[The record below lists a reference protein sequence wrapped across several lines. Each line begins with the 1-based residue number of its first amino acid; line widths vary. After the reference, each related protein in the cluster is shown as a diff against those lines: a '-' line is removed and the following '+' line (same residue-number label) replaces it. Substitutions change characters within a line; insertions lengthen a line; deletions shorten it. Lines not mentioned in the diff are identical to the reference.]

1 MTVRRAALAAAVT
14 ILAACAPGGAATA
27 TRPPSAPP
35 RATPTPAPTPTPI
48 PKLTL
53 SGLFH
58 PAGTAP
64 AGTAPS
70 SPAPAGQPPA
80 WTLIATGDAIPARL
94 VNIAATQRGDYL
106 WPFRP
111 TADYVKNADVT
122 FVNLETPL
130 LAGCPARTTGFVF
143 CGDAR
148 FVNGLT
154 TIGTK
159 VVNLANNH
167 VYAGPDTQ
175 RTADL
180 LQQHGIQAA
189 TNLGPPVILDVKGL
203 KVAFVGCN
211 AVTGGPP
218 VDRAALTA
226 GIQHARSQAD
236 VVIAQFHWGKE
247 YERQPLVAAGIAP
260 DDPIELGH
268 LAVDAGADLVIGNHP
283 HWVQGVEVYKD
294 RLITYA
300 HGNYVFD
307 QVNCFPSIGSDYRT
321 YCSDDTRTSVVGT
334 YTFSGTHLVAT
345 TWKPTFID
353 PSLQT
358 QWADPARSAQVL
370 KTMEDASVALAQK
383 EGEPTS

>member
-27 TRPPSAPP
+27 TRPPSPP
-35 RATPTPAPTPTPI
+35 ARATPTRVPTPTPL

-53 SGLFH
+53 GSLFH
-58 PAGTAP
+58 PTGQGQADP
-64 AGTAPS
+64 AHV
-70 SPAPAGQPPA
+70 
-80 WTLIATGDAIPARL
+80 WTLNATGDAIPARL
-94 VNIAATQRGDYL
+94 VNVAATQRGDYL

-130 LAGCPARTTGFVF
+130 LAGCPTRTTGFLF

-159 VVNLANNH
+159 VANLANNH

-180 LQQHGIQAA
+180 LQQHGIQAV
-189 TNLGPPVILDVKGL
+189 TNLGPPVVLNVKGV

-226 GIQHARSQAD
+226 DIQHARSQAD
-236 VVIAQFHWGKE
+236 VVIVQFHWGKE
-247 YERQPLVAAGIAP
+247 YERQPMIAAGIAP

-334 YTFSGTHLVAT
+334 YTFVDSHLVAT

-370 KTMEDASVALAQK
+370 KTMEDASVSLAQK
-383 EGEPTS
+383 EGEPAS

>member
-1 MTVRRAALAAAVT
+1 MGMRGAALAAVIT
-14 ILAACAPGGAATA
+14 ILAAACAPGGATG
-27 TRPPSAPP
+27 
-35 RATPTPAPTPTPI
+35 ATPTAPAARPTATPSPTPTPV
-48 PKLTL
+48 PRLTL

-58 PAGTAP
+58 PT
-64 AGTAPS
+64 
-70 SPAPAGQPPA
+70 GQPPA
-80 WTLIATGDAIPARL
+80 DPAHEWTLIATGDTIPARL
-94 VNIAATQRGDYL
+94 VNSEVTRRGDFL

-130 LAGCPARTTGFVF
+130 LSGCPIRTTGLVF
-143 CGDAR
+143 CGDTR

-154 TIGTK
+154 AIGTR
-159 VVNLANNH
+159 VANLANNH

-180 LQQHGIQAA
+180 LQQHGIPSV
-189 TNLGPPVILDVKGL
+189 TNLGPPVILDVKGH

-218 VDRAALTA
+218 VDREALKA
-226 GIQHARSQAD
+226 VIQHARSQAD
-236 VVIAQFHWGKE
+236 VVIVQFHWGKE
-247 YERQPLVAAGIAP
+247 YERQPLIAPGIAP

-294 RLITYA
+294 HLITYA

-307 QVNCFPSIGSDYRT
+307 QVNCVPGIGADYRT

-334 YTFSGTHLVAT
+334 YTFQDAHVVGA
-345 TWKPTFID
+345 TWKPTFVD
-353 PSLQT
+353 TSLQT
-358 QWADPARSAQVL
+358 QWADPTRSAQVL
-370 KTMEDASVALAQK
+370 KTMEDASAALAQK
-383 EGEPTS
+383 EGEPAS